1 MPISASPRRNTKAQ
15 PPPRRFTYLGPLL
28 LLIAVGMLTVVV
40 SSLPA
45 SLVQRL
51 LPRTLRVD
59 DLSGSLWH
67 GSAGRLSVNG
77 HDWGAIEWHIHPG
90 PLFRLTLAAEIHWVK
105 IGFVA
110 DAGVTID
117 RQGATLRNL
126 VGGGPIEDLRDLGI
140 AGGWRGGAQ
149 LQFSEIR
156 CQFAAGAQPDAVMRL
171 QSAVGEL
178 TLTNLSAAQ
187 IAGRADLG
195 GYVLHVA
202 DGAITPDADATAELA
217 DTGGPLEVRA
227 TVRYS
232 VKEHRGLLS
241 GTLRERAE
249 ASAALRSQLE
259 PLTAMHARDAAGRIP
274 VELEFIL

>member
-1 MPISASPRRNTKAQ
+1 
-15 PPPRRFTYLGPLL
+15 
-28 LLIAVGMLTVVV
+28 MLTVVV
-40 SSLPA
+40 CALPA

-51 LPRTLRVD
+51 LPTTLRVE
-59 DLSGSLWH
+59 DLSGSFWH

-110 DAGVTID
+110 DAGVTVD

-140 AGGWRGGAQ
+140 AGGWRGSAQ
-149 LQFSEIR
+149 LQFSEIGCR
-156 CQFAAGAQPDAVMRL
+156 FAEGGPPGDALRL

-178 TLTNLSAAQ
+178 TLANLSAAQ
-187 IAGRADLG
+187 IAGGADLG

-232 VKEHRGLLS
+232 GREHRGLLS
-241 GTLRERAE
+241 GTIRERSM

-259 PLTAMHARDAAGRIP
+259 PLTAMHARDAEGRVP
-274 VELEFIL
+274 VELEFML

>member
-1 MPISASPRRNTKAQ
+1 
-15 PPPRRFTYLGPLL
+15 
-28 LLIAVGMLTVVV
+28 MLTVVV

-156 CQFAAGAQPDAVMRL
+156 CQFAAG
-171 QSAVGEL
+171 EL